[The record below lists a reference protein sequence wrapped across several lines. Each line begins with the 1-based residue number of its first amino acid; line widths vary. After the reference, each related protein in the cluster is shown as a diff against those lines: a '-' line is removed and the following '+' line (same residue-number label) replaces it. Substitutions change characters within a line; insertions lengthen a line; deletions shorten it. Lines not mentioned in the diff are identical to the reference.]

1 MIVGGTDGTVSNAL
15 VGSQSFCKLMQG
27 GYKNS
32 SGKYAI
38 TATTNT
44 IWSAVNTPF
53 QVISVPLAGL
63 VIDRVGRRFTM
74 WIGLSILIVAG
85 AAQLGAQN
93 WKTFCL
99 VKVLYGLAGGFTQV
113 ASITFVSEIA
123 PRELRGLLMAIVPL
137 MSMNQHTFTI
147 SRKTTLLTLHSN
159 HRYYPC
165 GVYHLLFE

>member
-38 TATTNT
+38 TAKTNT

-63 VIDRVGRRFTM
+63 AIDRVGRRFTM

-147 SRKTTLLTLHSN
+147 SRKTL
-159 HRYYPC
+159 C
-165 GVYHLLFE
+165 